1 MKYARSDV
9 VSITV
14 GDHRHGLDDR
24 ADPDHKNLS
33 VDCVECEPA
42 LETDPLWAASYAEV
56 PLTVQEQKEAD
67 ARATAADDMTARMF
81 EAFAAQARQAVAA
94 EADDAEPATPPVKR
108 PPAKKAPAR
117 RAASK

>member
-1 MKYARSDV
+1 VKYARSDV

-42 LETDPLWAASYAEV
+42 LETDPLWAASVAEV
-56 PLTVQEQKEAD
+56 PLTQQEQKEAD

-81 EAFAAQARQAVAA
+81 EAFAKQAHAAVAA
-94 EADDAEPATPPVKR
+94 EQPDTPP
-108 PPAKKAPAR
+108 AKAPAR
-117 RAASK
+117 KAPARKSAR